1 MRISI
6 ITHFNESYNNIAKIT
21 LPVMAKYA
29 IKNKYGFHFS
39 SFAFDNRPSAWHKIP
54 FLFENLNF
62 NDWIVWMDIDTLI
75 MDFSYKLED
84 FIDNNYIG
92 VTGFSHQIETGVF
105 FLKNC
110 KDTQE
115 LLLKTYQKEEYIN
128 DGGWE
133 QTAMQKVLSENQNL
147 ENKIK
152 KISMDPINL
161 DPNHANPPGIH
172 PLARAPGIVKYKE
185 SKKPFII
192 HAGWGLEREN
202 RKEKILKEYEPLI
215 KT

>member
-6 ITHFNESYNNIAKIT
+6 ITHCNKDYNNIADIT
-21 LPVMAKYA
+21 VPIMAKYA
-29 IKNKYGFHFS
+29 RYKGYGFNFS
-39 SFAFDNRPSAWHKIP
+39 NFRFDDRPSAWHKIP

-75 MDFSYKLED
+75 VDFSYNLED
-84 FIDNNYIG
+84 FIDDSYIG

-110 KDTQE
+110 EESKK
-115 LLLKTYQKEEYIN
+115 LLLKTYEKQEYIN

-133 QTAMQKVLSENQNL
+133 QTAMQEVLKENQELNS
-147 ENKIK
+147 KIK
-152 KISMDPINL
+152 KVSMDPINL
-161 DPNHANPPGIH
+161 DPNHINPPGIH
-172 PLARAPGIVKYKE
+172 PLARAPGIVKFRE

-192 HAGWGLEREN
+192 HAGWGMERN
-202 RKEKILKEYEPLI
+202 QRKEVILKEYLPLV